1 MTMILSGKSRKRV
14 RFGIC
19 STEVTRKMAQNLRS
33 VQHTLTPSP
42 ICWQVPPSLSTN
54 NSLLLSWSL
63 ILPLLSIFY
72 STKRKPQPR
81 PILVNTSK
89 IIGGRFDTNIKP
101 NLLTVA
107 PLSVHQQQPPLLS
120 TVDLTS
126 PIYLLFDQEEASA
139 TPPILVNT
147 SKIVGGRFEH
157 LGGAPSVSQKVR

>member
-1 MTMILSGKSRKRV
+1 
-14 RFGIC
+14 
-19 STEVTRKMAQNLRS
+19 MAACLLRQS
-33 VQHTLTPSP
+33 AIVYCLK
-42 ICWQVPPSLSTN
+42 CL
-54 NSLLLSWSL
+54 LLLSKGDTANQIRHKFRDVKGVHPTVDLSSP
-63 ILPLLSIFY
+63 IYLLFDQEEASA
-72 STKRKPQPR
+72 TP

-120 TVDLTS
+120 TVDLSS

>member
-1 MTMILSGKSRKRV
+1 MTMTMIFSDKSREK
-14 RFGIC
+14 ITLWNLLNW
-19 STEVTRKMAQNLRS
+19 SHTRKMAQNLRS

-139 TPPILVNT
+139 T
-147 SKIVGGRFEH
+147 SYF
-157 LGGAPSVSQKVR
+157 SQH

>member
-107 PLSVHQQQPPLLS
+107 PYLSTNNNLLFSQPLILALLS
-120 TVDLTS
+120 IFYLTKRK
-126 PIYLLFDQEEASA
+126 PQPHLLF
-139 TPPILVNT
+139 
-147 SKIVGGRFEH
+147 
-157 LGGAPSVSQKVR
+157 